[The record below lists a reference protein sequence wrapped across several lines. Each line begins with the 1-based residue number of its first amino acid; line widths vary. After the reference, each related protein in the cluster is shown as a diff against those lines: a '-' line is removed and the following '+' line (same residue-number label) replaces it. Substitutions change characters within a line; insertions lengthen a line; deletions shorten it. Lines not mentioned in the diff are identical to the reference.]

1 MRNKLPRVV
10 PGVRLGRLA
19 VDPCPQGR
27 RLGELLRVDAMQRAR
42 TIRKHA
48 GVIGRLIDAP
58 DKVAKGF
65 YIHYGAVA
73 FVDSPLK
80 LFLPVT

>member
-1 MRNKLPRVV
+1 M

-19 VDPCPQGR
+19 VDPSPQGR

-42 TIRKHA
+42 TIWEHA
-48 GVIGRLIDAP
+48 GGIGLLIDAP

>member
-27 RLGELLRVDAMQRAR
+27 RLGELLLVDAMQRAR
-42 TIRKHA
+42 TIWEQA
-48 GVIGRLIDAP
+48 GGGGRLIAAP
-58 DKVAKGF
+58 D
-65 YIHYGAVA
+65 
-73 FVDSPLK
+73 
-80 LFLPVT
+80 

>member
-1 MRNKLPRVV
+1 M

-19 VDPCPQGR
+19 VDPSPQGR

-42 TIRKHA
+42 AIWEQA
-48 GVIGRLIDAP
+48 GGIGLLIDAP

-65 YIHYGAVA
+65 YVRYGAVA

>member
-1 MRNKLPRVV
+1 
-10 PGVRLGRLA
+10 
-19 VDPCPQGR
+19 
-27 RLGELLRVDAMQRAR
+27 MQRAR
-42 TIRKHA
+42 AIWEQA
-48 GVIGRLIDAP
+48 GGIGLLIDAP

-65 YIHYGAVA
+65 YVRYGAVA